1 MEGSVKCLEESV
13 KKIKIRKLLSKL
25 CQDLF
30 FWWGKLVTNPFE
42 FFFLKKKGYFPSG
55 CFLLLLFYFLM
66 MLLWFVLEIF
76 IHFNLCSFKPI
87 LWWGFYLWGSSRVI
101 LGYSFSSIDKGTI
114 CSWVYLQDPFCDD
127 CLLAYW
133 LWQPLQID

>member
-42 FFFLKKKGYFPSG
+42 FFFKKKRLFSFWGVFYF
-55 CFLLLLFYFLM
+55 FFFYFLM

-87 LWWGFYLWGSSRVI
+87 MVGFTFEEVLV
-101 LGYSFSSIDKGTI
+101 LF
-114 CSWVYLQDPFCDD
+114 
-127 CLLAYW
+127 LAIHFPA
-133 LWQPLQID
+133 LTKEQSVLECTFKIHFVMIAC